1 MHTGVGRVGA
11 MLGNVMFG
19 HLLDVDRGI
28 PILIVAS
35 LLTTGAL
42 CAALLPPVY
51 QAENRPPLERLLF
64 KLGKRLK
71 QFVNEKIQR

>member
-1 MHTGVGRVGA
+1 

-42 CAALLPPVY
+42 CATLLPPAY
-51 QAENRPPLERLLF
+51 RAENRPPLERLLF
-64 KLGKRLK
+64 KLGKKLK
-71 QFVNEKIQR
+71 QCINEKILR